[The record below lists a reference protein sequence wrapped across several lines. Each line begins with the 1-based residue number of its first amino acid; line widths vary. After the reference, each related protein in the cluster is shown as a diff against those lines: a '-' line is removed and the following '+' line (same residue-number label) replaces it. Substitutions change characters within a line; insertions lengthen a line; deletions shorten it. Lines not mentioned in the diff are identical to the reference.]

1 MTEAHLDADSFDDA
15 RNNVENLHF
24 SVTLIDLLQQ
34 LEQQAE
40 NRLQVLRRNKISVNE
55 QINKSNV
62 MTSNVQNN
70 HLTGKNC
77 SVLNSKSSTGEA
89 ELSVMTAGEKQ

>member
-24 SVTLIDLLQQ
+24 GVTLIDLLQQ

-40 NRLQVLRRNKISVNE
+40 NRLQVLKRNKISVNE
-55 QINKSNV
+55 D
-62 MTSNVQNN
+62 
-70 HLTGKNC
+70 L
-77 SVLNSKSSTGEA
+77 
-89 ELSVMTAGEKQ
+89 